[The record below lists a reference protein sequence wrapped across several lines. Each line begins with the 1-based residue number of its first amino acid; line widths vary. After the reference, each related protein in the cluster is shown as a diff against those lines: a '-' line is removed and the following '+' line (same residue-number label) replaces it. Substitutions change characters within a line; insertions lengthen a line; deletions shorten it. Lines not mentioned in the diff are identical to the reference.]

1 MKKLKYLQKLF
12 FLLVMGFS
20 LCTLQACSSDE
31 DDTIDEE
38 AMADPSN
45 DYGEITENSLVA
57 TGGYRD
63 VKPLRATILSSIN
76 TAYQGAYSSFGVEFT
91 PHQPD
96 FNSSETR
103 SVNSNSGVTNGHF
116 ETVLSSGGEGLLEA
130 GTTYYYRSYAYMGG
144 SRYNGET
151 RSFVTPDLQVS
162 GGTFVDLGVSVKW
175 ASCNMGAKAPE
186 TIGTLV
192 KQCYAFNSFNVDR
205 ADKFPL
211 NPGNLANYGTAT
223 GPDVP
228 KSVNDGNWLGNAN
241 YDVATRTLG
250 SGYRIPTEQEWQEL
264 EYGCYW
270 KSGVCNGVK
279 GFYIS
284 DKTDGTAV
292 IFLPYV
298 KKSSKHDITVY
309 LSAPDDIISNF
320 REVMD
325 LEDQYWLDCR
335 QGGLTPEDFMN
346 LKKNYVYDRLSIDKE
361 FGVGEVLTES
371 THVYC
376 DYGLILRAI
385 DSGFASVIS
394 TSDFNWTHPIT
405 DKVYNF
411 YEENGVNGS
420 GVLYVRPV
428 SNR

>member
-1 MKKLKYLQKLF
+1 MKNLKYLQKLF

-20 LCTLQACSSDE
+20 LFTLQACSSDE

-57 TGGYRD
+57 TGGHRD

-76 TAYQGAYSSFGVEFT
+76 TIYQGAYSSFGVEFT
-91 PHQPD
+91 PHQPN
-96 FNSSETR
+96 FNSSETHR
-103 SVNSNSGVTNGHF
+103 VNSNSGVTNGHF
-116 ETVLSSGGEGLLEA
+116 ETDLSSGGDGLLEP
-130 GTTYYYRSYAYMGG
+130 GTTYYYRAYAFMGG
-144 SRYNGET
+144 SRYNGEV

-162 GGTFVDLGVSVKW
+162 GGTFVDLGLSAKW

-211 NPGNLANYGTAT
+211 NQDDLINYGIGT
-223 GPDVP
+223 GTDVP
-228 KSVNDGNWLGNAN
+228 DDVNDNNWLGNPN
-241 YDVATRTLG
+241 YDVATRTMG
-250 SGYRIPTEQEWQEL
+250 SGYRIPTEWEWQEL
-264 EYGCYW
+264 EEECYW

-284 DKTDGTAV
+284 DKVDGTAV

-309 LSAPDDIISNF
+309 LSAPDDIISNLE
-320 REVMD
+320 EVID
-325 LEDQYWLDCR
+325 LETQYFIMLGSTPVEEWDSMER
-335 QGGLTPEDFMN
+335 Q
-346 LKKNYVYDRLSIDKE
+346 YVYDRLSIDKE
-361 FGVGEVLTES
+361 FGVGEVLTET
-371 THVYC
+371 THTHC

-385 DSGFASVIS
+385 DSYFASCIS